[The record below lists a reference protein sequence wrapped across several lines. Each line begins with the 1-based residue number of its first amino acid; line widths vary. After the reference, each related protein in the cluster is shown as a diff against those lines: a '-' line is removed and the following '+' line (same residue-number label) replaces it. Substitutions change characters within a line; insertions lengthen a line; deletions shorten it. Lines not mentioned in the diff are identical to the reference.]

1 MVVQAYQLAAK
12 GLAQEIQSSV
22 SAVDIEGISVLSA
35 ALESCLRELRGLQS
49 ALVMYPTTGG
59 SDENVEFS

>member
-22 SAVDIEGISVLSA
+22 LAVDIERISDLSA
-35 ALESCLRELRGLQS
+35 ALESCLRELQGLQS

-59 SDENVEFS
+59 NDDSLNSS

>member
-22 SAVDIEGISVLSA
+22 SAVDIEQISDLSA
-35 ALESCLRELRGLQS
+35 ALKSCLRELQGLQS
-49 ALVMYPTTGG
+49 ALVMYPTTGE
-59 SDENVEFS
+59 SDDS